1 MIPETIATAACAT
14 AGLLA
19 YAVRSRSSRILAPS
33 VCQGP
38 RTRTAIALTFDDGP
52 SESTPELLALL
63 AQFGVK
69 ATFFQVGANVR
80 RLPDV
85 AQAVAASGHDLGN
98 HTQNHAALYLKSSKF
113 IYDEL
118 AEAQESIGEVTNIR
132 AEYFRPPYGAR
143 WFGLRAAQRKLKLQ
157 GVMWSCIGL
166 DWRLPT
172 ERIVSRLSRNLFS
185 GSIHCLHD
193 GRQTQVRPNV
203 RPTIEAVRILIPE
216 ALERGF
222 EFVTISELLCPP
234 NHSSTPPPPQAG

>member
-19 YAVRSRSSRILAPS
+19 YAVRGRSATLLAPS
-33 VCQGP
+33 VYKGP
-38 RTRTAIALTFDDGP
+38 LTRTAVALTFDDGP
-52 SESTPELLALL
+52 SESTPELLDLL
-63 AQFGVK
+63 DQYGVK
-69 ATFFQVGANVR
+69 ATFFQCGVNVR
-80 RLPDV
+80 RLPAV
-85 AQAVAASGHDLGN
+85 ACAVAAGGHDIGN
-98 HTQNHAALYLKSSKF
+98 HTQNHARLYLQSARF

-118 AEAQESIGEVTNIR
+118 AAAQESIGEVTNIR

-143 WFGLRAAQRKLKLQ
+143 WFGLRAAQRKLELQ

-172 ERIVSRLSRNLFS
+172 ERIASRLIRNLFS
-185 GSIHCLHD
+185 GSILCLHD

-203 RPTIEAVRILIPE
+203 RPTLEAVRILIPE

-222 EFVTISELLCPP
+222 EFVTIGELLCP
-234 NHSSTPPPPQAG
+234 NQSSTPPPPQAG